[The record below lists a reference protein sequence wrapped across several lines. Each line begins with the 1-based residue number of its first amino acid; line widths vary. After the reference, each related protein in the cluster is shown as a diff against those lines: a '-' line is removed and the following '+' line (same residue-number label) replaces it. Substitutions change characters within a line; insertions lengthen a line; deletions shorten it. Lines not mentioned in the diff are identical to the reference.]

1 MKQNSRI
8 SHAEQI
14 RTSDVEQILS
24 SPPLLLLFLFPNH
37 SLDTFSK
44 PKNGWIEW
52 EKRIKT
58 EQVKHKN
65 ISKWKEKQIEKKAYL
80 LKFFY
85 DHDGIQWDA
94 IGI

>member
-1 MKQNSRI
+1 MKQNSRT

-14 RTSDVEQILS
+14 RTSHVEQILS
-24 SPPLLLLFLFPNH
+24 SPPLLLLFLFPSH
-37 SLDTFSK
+37 SLDTFSE

-65 ISKWKEKQIEKKAYL
+65 NSE
-80 LKFFY
+80 
-85 DHDGIQWDA
+85 
-94 IGI
+94 